1 MAAKEKALDDLFE
14 ETLKDIFYAENKILK
29 ALPKMAKAAQSEEL
43 KAAFEKH
50 LKETEGQV
58 SRLEKVFDMIEVAP
72 RGKKCEAI
80 EGMIEEGAEIMKE
93 FKGAP
98 ALDAGLVSAAQAVE
112 HYEIAR
118 YGTLKRWA
126 EQLGLDEAA
135 GLLEETLEEEK
146 NTDEALTELA
156 GADGRA
162 SITGA
167 IDGDDRLLDV
177 LHDGL
182 RRSLCLLGVE
192 IGGD

>member
-1 MAAKEKALDDLFE
+1 MAAKEEKALDDLFE
-14 ETLKDIFYAENKILK
+14 ETLKDILYAENKILK
-29 ALPKMAKAAQSEEL
+29 ALPKMAKAAQSEDL

-50 LKETEGQV
+50 LKETEDQV
-58 SRLEKVFDMIEVAP
+58 ARLEKVFAMIDVAP

-98 ALDAGLVSAAQAVE
+98 ALDAGLVSAAQSIE

-126 EQLGLDEAA
+126 EQLGLDDAVE
-135 GLLEETLEEEK
+135 LLEETLEEEK

-156 GADGRA
+156 D
-162 SITGA
+162 SA
-167 IDGDDRLLDV
+167 IN
-177 LHDGL
+177 
-182 RRSLCLLGVE
+182 E
-192 IGGD
+192 QAQAAE

>member
-1 MAAKEKALDDLFE
+1 MAAKEEKALDDLFE
-14 ETLKDIFYAENKILK
+14 ETLKDILYAENKILK

-50 LKETEGQV
+50 LKETEDQV
-58 SRLEKVFDMIEVAP
+58 ARLQKVFAMIDVAP

-98 ALDAGLVSAAQAVE
+98 ALDAGLVSAAQAIE

-126 EQLGLDEAA
+126 EQLGLEDAVE
-135 GLLEETLEEEK
+135 LLEETLEEEK

-156 GADGRA
+156 D
-162 SITGA
+162 SA
-167 IDGDDRLLDV
+167 INE
-177 LHDGL
+177 HAQAA
-182 RRSLCLLGVE
+182 E
-192 IGGD
+192 

>member
-1 MAAKEKALDDLFE
+1 MAAKQQKTLDDLFE

-29 ALPKMAKAAQSEEL
+29 ALPKMAKAAQSDDL

-50 LKETEGQV
+50 LEETEEHV
-58 SRLEKVFDMIEVAP
+58 SRLEQVFKMIEVAP

-80 EGMIEEGAEIMKE
+80 EGIIEEGADIMKE

-126 EQLGLDEAA
+126 EMMGLDEAVQ
-135 GLLEETLEEEK
+135 LLEETLEEEK
-146 NTDEALTELA
+146 NTDAALTELA
-156 GADGRA
+156 DAQA
-162 SITGA
+162 NEQA
-167 IDGDDRLLDV
+167 QAA
-177 LHDGL
+177 
-182 RRSLCLLGVE
+182 E
-192 IGGD
+192 